1 MLFELFTVIIIFN
14 PHNKLMVLPNYSG
27 NTLKE
32 IEACRI
38 ILRDDIS
45 IT

>member
-1 MLFELFTVIIIFN
+1 MNYSWSLLYFN
-14 PHNKLMVLPNYSG
+14 PHNRFRVLPNYSG

-38 ILRDDIS
+38 ILHGDIS